1 MDKQKRVYTA
11 KDFMKYTQTTEQ
23 LSEEYNI
30 SFWRRFWEGLKKN
43 KLAMVCLVI
52 LIIVVIASLAAPL
65 SPYDPDAMDSGEKL
79 LTPSASHLFGTDLYG
94 RDYFTRAL
102 YGGRISLA
110 VGIGAAICS
119 VIVGTIIG
127 TFSGYLGGKIDVLLM
142 RFTDC
147 FMALPSFL
155 IMIVLNAFFKPGV
168 VTLILVI
175 SLFAWPSMARIARA
189 ETMSIKE
196 RDYVVAS
203 KNMGA
208 PHIWIIFWH
217 IIPNMVGSIT
227 VTASLIVASAILTE
241 SSLSYLGLGVQL
253 PMASWGSMLQDAQAT
268 FLKLPSLSVYPGLL
282 IVLTVLSFNTVGNVL
297 RDALEPKSYR

>member
-1 MDKQKRVYTA
+1 MDKQKRMYSA
-11 KDFMKYTQTTEQ
+11 KDFMKSNQTAET
-23 LSEEYNI
+23 LTEEYNI
-30 SFWRRFWEGLKKN
+30 SFARRFQEGLKKN
-43 KLAMVCLVI
+43 KFAMVCTGILVVI
-52 LIIVVIASLAAPL
+52 VIASLLAPL
-65 SPYDPDAMDSGEKL
+65 SPYDPDVMDSKAKL
-79 LTPSASHLFGTDLYG
+79 LTSSVSHFFGTDLYG

-102 YGGRISLA
+102 YGGRISLT

-119 VIVGTIIG
+119 VIIGTIIG
-127 TFSGYLGGKIDVLLM
+127 TFSGYLGGKADIFLM

-155 IMIVLNAFFKPGV
+155 IMIVLNALFKPGV
-168 VTLILVI
+168 MTLILVI
-175 SLFAWPSMARIARA
+175 SLFSWPSMARIARA

-196 RDYVVAS
+196 RDYVIAS

-208 PHIWIIFWH
+208 SHSWIIFRH
-217 IIPNMVGSIT
+217 IIPNMIGSIT

-253 PMASWGSMLQDAQAT
+253 PMASWGSMLQDAQST